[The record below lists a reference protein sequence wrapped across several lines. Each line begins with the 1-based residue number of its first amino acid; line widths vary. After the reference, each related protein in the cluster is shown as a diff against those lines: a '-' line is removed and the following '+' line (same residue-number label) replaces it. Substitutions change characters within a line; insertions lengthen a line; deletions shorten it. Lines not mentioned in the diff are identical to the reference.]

1 MGYSG
6 EEMSGHGFRALASTL
21 LNELGWN
28 DKWVETQLAHTER
41 NKVKAAYNHA
51 KYLTQRRAMMQA
63 WADYLDQ
70 LRADKTGAR
79 TLDAER
85 QAIQTAEQVAKIPDA
100 YESFRRQ
107 ADTCREP

>member
-6 EEMSGHGFRALASTL
+6 DEMSGHGFRALASTL

-28 DKWVETQLAHTER
+28 DKWIETQLAHAER

-63 WADYLDQ
+63 WATYLDQ
-70 LRADKTGAR
+70 LRGGQANAGMSAAQRQGILTS
-79 TLDAER
+79 ER
-85 QAIQTAEQVAKIPDA
+85 AAKIPDA
-100 YESFRRQ
+100 YEQFREEQNSNR
-107 ADTCREP
+107 T